1 MAPMGDMP
9 NVPRNK
15 MSFCPRKTQY
25 RPISE
30 DRIGNCE
37 PAILKS
43 YFMCTFYLIKLSLYD
58 IKITLD
64 SEEKCKLFSWRAQQK
79 KWLIQSL
86 IEKREGKIV

>member
-1 MAPMGDMP
+1 MERERLHSIAKAQTMLTCFD
-9 NVPRNK
+9 
-15 MSFCPRKTQY
+15 
-25 RPISE
+25 
-30 DRIGNCE
+30 NCE

-43 YFMCTFYLIKLSLYD
+43 YFICRFYLIILPLCD

-79 KWLIQSL
+79 KWPIQSL